1 MSGFNPEIFKWARES
16 AGMDIPGAADA
27 LKIKAATLE
36 AIEGGDADPSR
47 PMLLRMTKVYRR
59 SLLTFYLPAP
69 PRKGDRGHDYR
80 TVAVDRNTDAE
91 ANLDALVRDVRAR
104 QALVRSVLEDDE
116 DVRVVDFVGSAIPEW
131 GVERLAAAIQQRLR
145 FSRDEFRAQRTAEDA
160 FAFLRSLAED
170 AGVFVLLIGNLGS
183 HHSAIPVEAFRG
195 VAVADPIAPFV
206 VINDQDART
215 AWSFTL
221 LHELAHLW
229 LGATGVSGGRPEHQI
244 EQFCNAVAA
253 EVLVASTEIGRF
265 DVHGLSFD
273 QQLEAIAHQAQAWK
287 VSRQML
293 AYNLLLAGRI
303 KHANWQALDGRFR
316 EMWLAEKAR
325 ERELNKAAA
334 KTGGPTYYITRRHR
348 LGRAMLTFARQS
360 IDSGSLTP
368 AKAAQVLG
376 VAPRSVYP
384 LLQGG

>member
-1 MSGFNPEIFKWARES
+1 MPGFNPEIFKWAREG
-16 AGMDIPGAADA
+16 AGLDVPGAADA
-27 LKIKAATLE
+27 LKIKAGTLE
-36 AIEGGDADPSR
+36 AIESGDAAPSR

-59 SLLTFYLPAP
+59 SLLTFYLPEP
-69 PRKGDRGHDYR
+69 PRKGDRGQDYR

-116 DVRVVDFVGSAIPEW
+116 EIRPLDFVGSATPEW
-131 GVERLAAAIQQRLR
+131 GVARLATAIQQRLA
-145 FSRDEFRAQRTAEDA
+145 FNRDAFRAQRTTEDA
-160 FAFLRSLAED
+160 FSLLRSRAEE

-195 VAVADPIAPFV
+195 FAIADPLAPFV

-253 EVLVASTEIGRF
+253 EVLVPSADIARF
-265 DVHGLSFD
+265 DIRGLSFD
-273 QQLEAIAHQAQAWK
+273 EQLEAIARQASAWK
-287 VSRQML
+287 VSRPML
-293 AYNLLLAGRI
+293 AYNLLLVGRI
-303 KHANWQALDGRFR
+303 DRANWQALDGRFR
-316 EMWLAEKAR
+316 EMWIAEKAR

-334 KTGGPTYYITRRHR
+334 KGGGPTYYITRRHR
-348 LGRAMLTFARQS
+348 LGRAMLAFARES
-360 IDSGSLTP
+360 INSGSLTP